1 MAKAILFCFPADP
14 SRIQKHAD
22 FGRIFFCVTYVS
34 FNRRP
39 SAGNCFSSPKF
50 APMIFKLHQLQG
62 IKSGTITHAFRRW
75 EKPNVKKGSTM
86 KTAVGVIRVTDLELI
101 KENAITKA
109 DASKAG
115 YESVD
120 LLLKDLNKISS
131 GAIYKVK
138 LKYHSEDPRLEL
150 REKTD
155 LTEEEYKK
163 LKTKLDRL
171 DKTRGP
177 WVLIVMKLIKRYPER
192 RAGDLAEIMQM
203 DKLDFK
209 VNVRKLKNLGLT
221 ISHEIGY
228 SLSPLGEMV
237 MERLERR

>member
-1 MAKAILFCFPADP
+1 
-14 SRIQKHAD
+14 
-22 FGRIFFCVTYVS
+22 
-34 FNRRP
+34 
-39 SAGNCFSSPKF
+39 
-50 APMIFKLHQLQG
+50 MIFRLHQLKA
-62 IKSGTITHAFRRW
+62 IKSGSLTLAFRRW

-86 KTAVGVIRVTDLELI
+86 KTALGVIRVVDVEPI

-109 DASKAG
+109 DAAKAG
-115 YESVD
+115 YESVG
-120 LLLKDLNKISS
+120 LLMYDLNKITS
-131 GAIYKVK
+131 GSIYNVKVK
-138 LKYHSEDPRLEL
+138 YESEDPRLEL

-155 LTEEEYKK
+155 LPEEDIQKI
-163 LKTKLDRL
+163 KTKLERL

-177 WVLIVMKLIKRYPER
+177 WVLKVMKLIKRYPER

-228 SLSPLGEMV
+228 SLSPLGEIV
-237 MERLERR
+237 MERLERREMR

>member
-1 MAKAILFCFPADP
+1 LKALCFISKLPAQPEGGDN
-14 SRIQKHAD
+14 H
-22 FGRIFFCVTYVS
+22 T
-34 FNRRP
+34 
-39 SAGNCFSSPKF
+39 
-50 APMIFKLHQLQG
+50 MIFKLHQLKG
-62 IKSGTITHAFRRW
+62 IKSGTITLAFRRW

-86 KTAVGVIRVTDLELI
+86 KTAVGVIRVIDVAPT
-101 KENAITKA
+101 KENAVTKT
-109 DASKAG
+109 DATRAG

-120 LLLKDLNKISS
+120 LLMNDLNKGTS
-131 GAIYKVK
+131 GTIYKVRV
-138 LKYHSEDPRLEL
+138 KYESEDPRLDL

-155 LTEEEYKK
+155 LQEDEFQK

-177 WVLIVMKLIKRYPER
+177 WVLKVMKLIKRYPER
-192 RAGDLAEIMQM
+192 RAGDLAEMMQM

-228 SLSPLGEMV
+228 SLSPLGEIV